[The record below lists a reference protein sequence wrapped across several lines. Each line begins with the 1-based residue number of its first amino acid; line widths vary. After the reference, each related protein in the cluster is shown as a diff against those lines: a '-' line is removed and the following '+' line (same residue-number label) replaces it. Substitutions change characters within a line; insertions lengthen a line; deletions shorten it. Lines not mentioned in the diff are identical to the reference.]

1 MVIVLQ
7 TGLRRTDTDMTRGS
21 VLGQLVAFSV
31 PLLIGNIFQQLYN
44 TVDSVVV
51 GNFVGKEAL
60 AAVGSVGPVINMLIG
75 FFNGFATGAGVVISR
90 HYGARQ
96 RENVRTAVQTTI
108 AMTILMS
115 IVLSVLGVVLTPAL
129 LRMMQTPEEV
139 LAHASEYLQIYFA
152 GLSGLLLYNMGAGI
166 LRAVGDTRRPL
177 YFLIFSAVTNTVLD
191 LLFVAVFH
199 MGVAGVAI
207 ATILANGD
215 YRIEWRAVRLEKNM
229 LGSIC
234 ALGLP
239 SAVQLAVTAFS
250 NIFVQSYINRFGAD
264 CMAGWTS
271 YNKID
276 SFALLPI
283 TTISLAV
290 TTFVGQNLGAGD
302 HARAKKGTRTA
313 LLLSEAVTVVVL
325 LPLMLLSPQ
334 LISLFNQE
342 PEVLRYG
349 TLFIRFISPFYL
361 VICINQI
368 ISGSLRGA
376 GDSRSCMLIML
387 GSFVLF
393 RQIYL
398 MIVYR
403 VWGTVLPVAMG
414 YPAGWVLCSVILL
427 LYYRSGAWKKASVF
441 KEKAE

>member
-7 TGLRRTDTDMTRGS
+7 TGLRRTDTDMTKGS

-177 YFLIFSAVTNTVLD
+177 YFLIFSAVTNTILD
-191 LLFVAVFH
+191 LLFVTVFR

-207 ATILANGD
+207 ATILA
-215 YRIEWRAVRLEKNM
+215 
-229 LGSIC
+229 
-234 ALGLP
+234 
-239 SAVQLAVTAFS
+239 
-250 NIFVQSYINRFGAD
+250 
-264 CMAGWTS
+264 
-271 YNKID
+271 
-276 SFALLPI
+276 
-283 TTISLAV
+283 
-290 TTFVGQNLGAGD
+290 
-302 HARAKKGTRTA
+302 
-313 LLLSEAVTVVVL
+313 
-325 LPLMLLSPQ
+325 
-334 LISLFNQE
+334 
-342 PEVLRYG
+342 
-349 TLFIRFISPFYL
+349 
-361 VICINQI
+361 
-368 ISGSLRGA
+368 
-376 GDSRSCMLIML
+376 
-387 GSFVLF
+387 
-393 RQIYL
+393 
-398 MIVYR
+398 
-403 VWGTVLPVAMG
+403 
-414 YPAGWVLCSVILL
+414 
-427 LYYRSGAWKKASVF
+427 
-441 KEKAE
+441 